1 MKKILLS
8 ILIATTSIISHSQV
22 TNGLVAQYSFNAGD
36 ATDDIGSL
44 DGTVNGASL
53 TPDRF
58 GNPNKAY
65 NFHGGDNITLPD
77 NSLLKATTMTV
88 SLWVKIDSLGASN
101 VGSNYIYN
109 IVNSSTNAYFAS
121 FSMSLYANNGNYL
134 SVTQNGPSESVLG
147 FSTNLNT
154 GGWQHFVLGIET
166 DSIKMYIDGV
176 KQWSQ
181 YKAFDPIFNSDPV
194 AIGVSG
200 NTTYTGYLNG
210 NVDDIKVYNRMLTDA
225 EVVQLYNDVDP
236 TLSVNEFSE
245 NETMKIYPNPAN
257 EILNIKLENPTS
269 ISIVNIV
276 GEEVYQGTVN
286 ANSTIDISGFSSGI
300 YFIKDLNNGQVI
312 KFIKK

>member
-1 MKKILLS
+1 MKKQFL
-8 ILIATTSIISHSQV
+8 ILIISCTTIISYAQV
-22 TNGLVAQYSFNAGD
+22 TAGLVAQYSFNAGD

-77 NSLLKATTMTV
+77 NSLLKASTMTV

-121 FSMSLYANNGNYL
+121 FSLSLYANNGNYL
-134 SVTQNGPSESVLG
+134 SVVQNGPSESVLG

-166 DSIKMYIDGV
+166 DSVKMYIDGV
-176 KQWSQ
+176 KQWSLF
-181 YKAFDPIFNSDPV
+181 KTFAPIYNSDPV

-225 EVVQLYNDVDP
+225 EVVLLFNAADP
-236 TLSVNEFSE
+236 TLGINEFSE
-245 NETMKIYPNPAN
+245 NESMKIYPNPAN
-257 EILNIKLENPTS
+257 EILNINLENPTS
-269 ISIVNIV
+269 ISIVSIV
-276 GEEVYQGTVN
+276 GEEVYQGDVN
-286 ANSTIDISGFSSGI
+286 GNSTIDISGFSSGI
-300 YFIKDLNNGQVI
+300 YFIKDLNNSQVI